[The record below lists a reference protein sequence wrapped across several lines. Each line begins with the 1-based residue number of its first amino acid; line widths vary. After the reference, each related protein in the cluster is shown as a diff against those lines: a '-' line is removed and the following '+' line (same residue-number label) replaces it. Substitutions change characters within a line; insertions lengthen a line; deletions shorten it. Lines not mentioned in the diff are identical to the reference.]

1 MQGLTNGYYLAYF
14 PVLVGLWALWFS
26 RGAGWWRQFACIG
39 GAGLAA
45 TLPLAPI
52 LLTYQRLHD
61 EQGLGRPL
69 SEIISYGADLTA
81 LVGVT
86 PNLTFWGSLDWSP
99 GPEQQLFPGA
109 ALAILIGAALW
120 RAPGWWPDTT
130 ESRSLRVARRLA
142 TTLAFFG
149 AGLLA
154 VRIVAG
160 PWAVELFGLRIS
172 VTSIDKISGHVVIAA
187 AAALLLSRPCLAAWR
202 RCSPFAF
209 YLLAAAV
216 LGLCAMGP
224 RPEIAGIPVMS
235 YSPYRGLMLLP
246 AFDALRVPA
255 RFWMLVLVC
264 LSALAALC
272 YARLAK
278 ADGRRRDVLFA
289 VLAAGILVD
298 GWGRLPIVP
307 APAASPLLD
316 ARAFG
321 PVADLPLGWRD
332 DDTAAMLRG
341 STHGQPVANGYSG
354 HAPPYYGAL
363 ARGLRAG
370 RREVFGWLAEVGV
383 RHVRLDRTRPG
394 ARGLEAAAAAVPEL
408 RLDAHTA
415 AEALYTFVRIPPT
428 PPPPRFGDRVPVA
441 GARASENE
449 TLVAMP
455 STASEGLV
463 GRRVRRRPDNGSGS
477 ISELCARWAEWSS
490 GAVSA
495 WNSPACCRWRRRGTV
510 TVGRLSGRVRPRSR
524 THEENGIGKEVVGA
538 RGFEPPTPRS
548 RTECSTRLS
557 HAPTRELYRTC

>member
-160 PWAVELFGLRIS
+160 PWAVELLGLRIS

-246 AFDALRVPA
+246 AFDGLRVPA